1 MKKTVLSTSIA
12 FVIGLISANAS
23 FAADL
28 NGAWTLSFPSESSA
42 WTFVQA
48 TPQSRDFTASSTV
61 TVGPLTYAY
70 AINPG
75 ITVGKY
81 VVGVETLSVQQQTGF
96 PIGVL
101 VANSDGETLSGVL
114 FGLDASQ
121 TPVSGTKVVVAPS
134 SGNRVRR

>member
-1 MKKTVLSTSIA
+1 MKKTLLSTSIA

-61 TVGPLTYAY
+61 TAGPLTYAY

-81 VVGVETLSVQQQTGF
+81 VVGVETLSVQQQTPF

-101 VANSDGETLSGVL
+101 VANSEGGALSGVL
-114 FGLDASQ
+114 VGLNASQ
-121 TPVSGTKVVVAPS
+121 TPVSGTKVVVSS
-134 SGNRVRR
+134 SGNRAQR